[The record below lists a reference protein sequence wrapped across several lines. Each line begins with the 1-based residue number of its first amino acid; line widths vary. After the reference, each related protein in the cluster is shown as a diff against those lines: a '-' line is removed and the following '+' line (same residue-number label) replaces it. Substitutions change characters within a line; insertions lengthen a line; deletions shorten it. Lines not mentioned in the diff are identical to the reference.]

1 MEGVYN
7 LPKRGPMKKLLFV
20 NSCVLRETSRTN
32 KIANAL
38 VTQLEEQGSYEVEE
52 LVLEDMDLRPLNS
65 KTLAHRND
73 LLAKE
78 AYGDPMF
85 NLAHQFA
92 EADVIVVAAPFWES
106 SYPSLLK
113 LYIEQVS
120 VTGIVN
126 RYTDHGPVG
135 QCKAE
140 KLYYVT
146 TRGGFA
152 TDEAD
157 CGWQNI
163 KGLCGVYGINSAECI
178 SVNATD
184 IPTTDVEKAVVD
196 AIARIPELIG

>member
-1 MEGVYN
+1 
-7 LPKRGPMKKLLFV
+7 MKKLLFV

-32 KIANAL
+32 KIAKAL
-38 VTQLEEQGSYEVEE
+38 VAQLEEQGGYQVEE

-73 LLAKE
+73 LLAKQ
-78 AYGDPMF
+78 AFDDPMF
-85 NLAHQFA
+85 NMAHQFA
-92 EADVIVVAAPFWES
+92 EADAIVVAAPFWES
-106 SYPSLLK
+106 SYPALLK

-126 RYTDHGPVG
+126 HYTEQGPVG
-135 QCKAE
+135 SCKAE

-152 TDEAD
+152 PDEAD

-163 KGLCGVYGINSAECI
+163 KGLCKVYGIGQAECI

-184 IPTTDVEKAVVD
+184 IPTTDVSKAVADV
-196 AIARIPELIG
+196 IAGIPELIG

>member
-1 MEGVYN
+1 
-7 LPKRGPMKKLLFV
+7 MKKLLFV

-32 KIANAL
+32 KIAKAL
-38 VTQLEEQGSYEVEE
+38 VAQLEEQGGYQVEE

-73 LLAKE
+73 LLAKQ
-78 AYGDPMF
+78 AFDDPMF

-92 EADVIVVAAPFWES
+92 EADAIVVAAPFWES
-106 SYPSLLK
+106 SYPALLK

-126 RYTDHGPVG
+126 HYTERGPVG
-135 QCKAE
+135 SCKAE

-152 TDEAD
+152 PDEAD

-163 KGLCGVYGINSAECI
+163 KGLCKVYGIGQAECI

-184 IPTTDVEKAVVD
+184 IPTTDVDKAVAD
-196 AIARIPELIG
+196 AIASIPELIG